1 MELKNDFRE
10 CGEKENHRL
19 LVRLTKTQKERLRA
33 LTEASGFKTLSDY
46 VRITLLNP
54 SLEMK
59 LNQILEILQN
69 NENGKQKTK
78 KQRKEN
84 ATQH

>member
-1 MELKNDFRE
+1 MELRNDFRE

-33 LTEASGFKTLSDY
+33 LTEASGYKTLSDY

-59 LNQILEILQN
+59 LNQILEILQK
-69 NENGKQKTK
+69 NEKQKE

-84 ATQH
+84 AD